1 MNGMFTSSSEV
12 QRDQL
17 DWGELGW
24 LSRPKTTNGTASAVV
39 EVTLNPRQGHDFH
52 KHPNQEEVI
61 YVIAGDE
68 SHPVMG
74 SSALSRLVKLG
85 QRYGY
90 DVVVHVGIARYLR
103 AKQRTEIQ
111 AELLEHRGIELSEAS
126 ISNLCDRFLCYFEA
140 LHLARV
146 YRMNF
151 ASSCPCKG
159 LNQIY

>member
-61 YVIAGDE
+61 YVIAGE
-68 SHPVMG
+68 IEQWIEG
-74 SSALSRLVKLG
+74 E
-85 QRYGY
+85 
-90 DVVVHVGIARYLR
+90 
-103 AKQRTEIQ
+103 QRTLKPGDSAFIEADTVHASFNTGDQPARLIVVLGPCVGEEGY
-111 AELLEHRGIELSEAS
+111 ELVDVSGEFPWNTFR
-126 ISNLCDRFLCYFEA
+126 
-140 LHLARV
+140 
-146 YRMNF
+146 
-151 ASSCPCKG
+151 
-159 LNQIY
+159 

>member
-61 YVIAGDE
+61 YVIAGE
-68 SHPVMG
+68 IEQWIEG
-74 SSALSRLVKLG
+74 E
-85 QRYGY
+85 
-90 DVVVHVGIARYLR
+90 
-103 AKQRTEIQ
+103 QRTLKPGDS
-111 AELLEHRGIELSEAS
+111 AFIEADTVHASFNTGDQPARLIVVLGPCVGEA
-126 ISNLCDRFLCYFEA
+126 D
-140 LHLARV
+140 
-146 YRMNF
+146 
-151 ASSCPCKG
+151 P
-159 LNQIY
+159 NQKRC